1 MTMETHQAAVF
12 FDMGGTI
19 ETFWHNRELRLQAT
33 PDLCRLLERAGI
45 HLNLTAEELYTAV
58 TQGLA
63 RYHGWSMRFLIELP
77 PKLVWREYILADYPV
92 APHQLD
98 AVAEELSFFVETRYY
113 QREMRPEMP
122 AILEAIQ
129 KLGLKMGIISNVQ
142 SRGQV
147 PANLER
153 YGILHHFDPIVL
165 SSVYGRRKP
174 DPAIFHHAARL
185 ADVPADMCVF
195 VGDRVSRDILGAR
208 RAGYRLAIQVRH
220 GFGADDDDPNQGPA
234 PDAVLDDMTE
244 LVGILEKDVRRPT
257 VGA

>member
-1 MTMETHQAAVF
+1 METYRTAVF

-33 PDLCRLLERAGI
+33 PDLCWLLERAGI
-45 HLNLTAEELYTAV
+45 HLNLTTEELYNAV

-63 RYHGWSMRFLIELP
+63 RYHCWSMRFLIELP

-98 AVAEELSFFVETRYY
+98 AIAEELSFFIEMRYY

-129 KLGLKMGIISNVQ
+129 KLGLRMGIISNVQ

-153 YGILHHFDPIVL
+153 YGILHYFDPIVL

-185 ADVPADMCVF
+185 AGVPAGMCVF

-208 RAGYRLAIQVRH
+208 RAGYRLAIQIRH
-220 GFGADDDDPNQGPA
+220 GFGADDDDPDAGPA
-234 PDAVLDDMTE
+234 PDAVLNDMTE
-244 LVGILEKDVRRPT
+244 LVGILEKDMRRSI

>member
-1 MTMETHQAAVF
+1 
-12 FDMGGTI
+12 
-19 ETFWHNRELRLQAT
+19 
-33 PDLCRLLERAGI
+33 
-45 HLNLTAEELYTAV
+45 
-58 TQGLA
+58 
-63 RYHGWSMRFLIELP
+63 
-77 PKLVWREYILADYPV
+77 
-92 APHQLD
+92 
-98 AVAEELSFFVETRYY
+98 LSFFIEMRYY

-129 KLGLKMGIISNVQ
+129 KLGLKMGIIGNVQ

-153 YGILHHFDPIVL
+153 YGILHYFDPIVL

-185 ADVPADMCVF
+185 AGVPAGMCVF

-208 RAGYRLAIQVRH
+208 RAGYRLAIQIRH
-220 GFGADDDDPNQGPA
+220 GFGTDDDDPNQGPA

-244 LVGILEKDVRRPT
+244 LVGILEKELCNPWPQQTIDDLPASPSSRLIRT
-257 VGA
+257 IHHA